1 MISAKSPEVKIAL
14 AGQIARAL
22 AVFCVDEVVIFEDDQ
37 GDQSNPS
44 LTDQATNQTDGIGHD
59 YYTGYSK
66 PSYFLMH
73 ILSYLETPP
82 HFRKN
87 LFPMHPD
94 LKLAGSLPSLDMPH
108 HMRSNDWCQY
118 REGVTVPTASSN
130 RGSNADAESLGRK
143 KQKSVVGSSLVTT
156 FVDVGLSHNVPL
168 SDTID
173 PNTRVTVK
181 FADNVGEADMNKPDL
196 TATAVLPSA
205 PREEAGY
212 YWGYSVR
219 AASSI
224 SAVLTECP
232 FDGGYDVT
240 FGTSERGTPIST
252 LNSPTSAVPPLPKF
266 NHMLIA
272 FGGVAGLE
280 VAVQADPELGAKGV
294 SKPDELFDYWVDL
307 CPGQGSRTIR
317 TEEAVWLGLMGLRD
331 VVLRNGRK

>member
-1 MISAKSPEVKIAL
+1 MNSAKSPETKIAL

-22 AVFCVDEVVIFEDDQ
+22 AVFCVDEVVVFDDGQ
-37 GDQSNPS
+37 CEQLDLGSASQPK
-44 LTDQATNQTDGIGHD
+44 NQLNGNGYN

-66 PSYFLMH
+66 PSYFLLH

-82 HFRKN
+82 YLRKR

-108 HMRSNDWCQY
+108 HMRSSDWCQY
-118 REGVTVPTASSN
+118 REGVTVPPSSSN
-130 RGSNADAESLGRK
+130 ETHNAVTENVGKKKRK
-143 KQKSVVGSSLVTT
+143 SGASVSVIST

-168 SDTID
+168 PDIID
-173 PNTRVTVK
+173 LNTRVTIK
-181 FADNVGEADMNKPDL
+181 FDDKLGADDINNSNLK
-196 TATAVLPSA
+196 ATAVLPSD

-219 AASSI
+219 ASSCI

-240 FGTSERGTPIST
+240 FGTSERGTPISM
-252 LNSPTSAVPPLPKF
+252 LNDRTSSGSPFPKF
-266 NHMLIA
+266 SHMLIA

-280 VAVQADPELGAKGV
+280 AAVKADPELGAR
-294 SKPDELFDYWVDL
+294 SISRPSELFDYWVNL

-331 VVLRNGRK
+331 VVVKYGRT